1 MPRKILYIHPIFDPE
16 MVEPLKDYLN
26 TYRQKD
32 TQIDV
37 ICFDRGVRRLDYAYY
52 QALVGLDILNAVKKA
67 EQDGYDAVII
77 GCFDDPLLR
86 EAKEICGRMAVVGLA
101 EASMHLAMVLGDSFS
116 ILCVE
121 EKDCSQFRG
130 LVQRYGCGGHF
141 VSFQVLGTTVSELQH
156 SPEKTRQKVET
167 CVRAAVRD
175 QGAEV
180 VVLGC
185 SMMFGFFRSVQ
196 EDHGIPV
203 IDPTLAG
210 LKFAEYLCEVGE
222 GPGWRVSRRGAFKAP
237 PEEELRDW
245 GLEWGGARA

>member
-37 ICFDRGVRRLDYAYY
+37 ICFDRGVKRLDYAYY

-116 ILCVE
+116 TVSYTHLRGDHGRSGACLHLR
-121 EKDCSQFRG
+121 EKGSGSGKER
-130 LVQRYGCGGHF
+130 GHF
-141 VSFQVLGTTVSELQH
+141 Q
-156 SPEKTRQKVET
+156 
-167 CVRAAVRD
+167 
-175 QGAEV
+175 
-180 VVLGC
+180 
-185 SMMFGFFRSVQ
+185 
-196 EDHGIPV
+196 
-203 IDPTLAG
+203 
-210 LKFAEYLCEVGE
+210 
-222 GPGWRVSRRGAFKAP
+222 
-237 PEEELRDW
+237 
-245 GLEWGGARA
+245 